1 MEVEMKIMMSLEDV
15 ERVMAQ
21 KNISVQVTTVLYHVF
36 SGIVFV
42 PALLQSDIRTVSSA
56 KEIFLSL
63 DLFYLHLREK
73 KKV

>member
-36 SGIVFV
+36 
-42 PALLQSDIRTVSSA
+42 
-56 KEIFLSL
+56 
-63 DLFYLHLREK
+63 
-73 KKV
+73 